1 MGKVLNLFLK
11 ASYWLV
17 YIYHSLYTRILILRA
32 LLIDQWC
39 SLCWFNW
46 IFIIYKYWWWQS
58 EIFHI
63 RWHCTITY
71 GLYSLTVDRQTNESI
86 SIGIMSSCSKL
97 DIKIERSKCCQPH
110 SSVASSFAVV
120 KTYVIGLL
128 YVKTVK
134 CWPFQCEKFSLM
146 WRIISLCLIK
156 STTGISDETIGSILL
171 LI

>member
-1 MGKVLNLFLK
+1 MLNFFVCCCLSMQNSILNFLNCRNNGQGPK
-11 ASYWLV
+11 SLLEGFLLAC
-17 YIYHSLYTRILILRA
+17 IYLSLSLHQDPDLA

-46 IFIIYKYWWWQS
+46 IFIIYNYWWWQS
-58 EIFHI
+58 ERFHI

-71 GLYSLTVDRQTNESI
+71 GLYS
-86 SIGIMSSCSKL
+86 
-97 DIKIERSKCCQPH
+97 
-110 SSVASSFAVV
+110 FAVV
-120 KTYVIGLL
+120 KTYVTGLL

-146 WRIISLCLIK
+146 WRIISLCLFK
-156 STTGISDETIGSILL
+156 STTGISDDTIGSILL

>member
-1 MGKVLNLFLK
+1 MLNFFVCCCLSMQNSILNFLNCRNNGQGPK
-11 ASYWLV
+11 SLLEGFLLAC
-17 YIYHSLYTRILILRA
+17 IYLSLSLHQDPDLA

-46 IFIIYKYWWWQS
+46 IFIIYNYWWWQS
-58 EIFHI
+58 ERFHI

-71 GLYSLTVDRQTNESI
+71 GLYS
-86 SIGIMSSCSKL
+86 
-97 DIKIERSKCCQPH
+97 
-110 SSVASSFAVV
+110 FAVV
-120 KTYVIGLL
+120 KTYVTGLL

-134 CWPFQCEKFSLM
+134 CWPFQCETFSRM

-156 STTGISDETIGSILL
+156 STTGISDDTIGSILL